1 MSAWHTRTYTEPA
14 TGEIVARYA
23 IGVSPKK
30 LVSLDG
36 ELWMQALTDD
46 DVVKREESRRSVRS
60 AVPQADQS
68 ERPASD

>member
-1 MSAWHTRTYTEPA
+1 MSAWHTRTYTDPA
-14 TGEIVARYA
+14 TGEIVARY
-23 IGVSPKK
+23 
-30 LVSLDG
+30 VSLDG

-60 AVPQADQS
+60 AVSQADQS

>member
-1 MSAWHTRTYTEPA
+1 MSAWHTRTYTDPS
-14 TGEIVARYA
+14 TGEIVARY
-23 IGVSPKK
+23 
-30 LVSLDG
+30 VSLDG

-60 AVPQADQS
+60 AAPQADKS